1 MKKIQLM
8 ICLLTVCSCVSNNRN
23 YNAYYDM
30 DNGMLVIENSDE
42 YTTRMIWNS
51 NYTPFSIA
59 INVCL
64 MPENKE
70 ISLEAIHVKD

>member
-1 MKKIQLM
+1 
-8 ICLLTVCSCVSNNRN
+8 
-23 YNAYYDM
+23 M

>member
-51 NYTPFSIA
+51 NYTPFSID
-59 INVCL
+59 VCL

-70 ISLEAIHVKD
+70 ISLEAIRVKD

>member
-1 MKKIQLM
+1 
-8 ICLLTVCSCVSNNRN
+8 
-23 YNAYYDM
+23 
-30 DNGMLVIENSDE
+30 MLVIENSDE

-51 NYTPFSIA
+51 NYAPFSID
-59 INVCL
+59 VCL

>member
-1 MKKIQLM
+1 
-8 ICLLTVCSCVSNNRN
+8 
-23 YNAYYDM
+23 M

-51 NYTPFSIA
+51 NYTPFSID
-59 INVCL
+59 VCL